1 MTMPPSLL
9 GSRAD
14 LLIEAIVVAEILA
27 IPVLIQAIRAVR
39 AGNVRTHKRLQLAL
53 AIIFAVATVAL
64 EVDIRVQGGMDAFV
78 QGGRYEGTVLLDAI
92 LYGHLAVAAIN
103 AALWSVF
110 PFISV
115 RRQGQGALP
124 GRFSAIHRRLG
135 WWAVITYMLT
145 AISGHA
151 LYVVGFVA

>member
-1 MTMPPSLL
+1 MTMPPSLF
-9 GSRAD
+9 GTRAD

-39 AGNVRTHKRLQLAL
+39 AGNVRQHKRLQLAL

-78 QGGRYEGTVLLDAI
+78 AGGRYEGTLLLDVV
-92 LYGHLAVAAIN
+92 LYGHLAVAAVN

-124 GRFSAIHRRLG
+124 GRFSAVHRTLG
-135 WWAVITYMLT
+135 WWAVIAYMLT
-145 AISGHA
+145 AISGHV